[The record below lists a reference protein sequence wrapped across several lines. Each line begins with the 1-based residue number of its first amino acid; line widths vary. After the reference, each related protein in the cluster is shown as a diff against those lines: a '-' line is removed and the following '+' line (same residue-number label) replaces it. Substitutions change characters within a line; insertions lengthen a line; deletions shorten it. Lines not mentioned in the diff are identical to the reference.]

1 MHRKQFAELASRAQS
16 GDNTSLEKLLLL
28 AYSPVVYQCRKLLQN
43 DQAAE
48 KLAKEILQRI
58 PSQLHN
64 LNNPALF
71 EQWLGNLTAKH
82 CMRALRKEA
91 TQKNPSS
98 QKLHIPGK
106 SLDEPETALVVD
118 QIVDALPDKLRICI
132 TLYCCK
138 IPVNGIARLT
148 DFAES
153 DVKKYLSQAQTLV
166 NAQMEKLAAH
176 GVQFA
181 AVTSLPDLLQIAMYT
196 PKSRKSASAVVG
208 GILGKQ
214 AAAAP
219 VPKQAGTAPVLKIAV
234 VTASVLL
241 VLLLGMIFFLERNRQ
256 ETLATENT
264 TAATD
269 ATTIPTETTLCT
281 TTAETTLETT
291 TETTVE
297 TTVETTTETTEAT
310 TETITAPTTEPAP
323 QVPQSSQT
331 TSGSSTGSTTG
342 SKPSSSN
349 DGNAA
354 SGSAGN
360 TSTSAGGNHVHSYQ
374 DAGPIGVNPAGCE
387 SPGSRLKIC
396 FVCGDKVRYVDEV
409 GLPPHGHSYSSKVKA
424 PTEGSEGFTIHTCT
438 RCGKTYMD
446 NYVPKLPAATQ
457 APATQA
463 PPAPEPEAAP
473 NPAPD
478 AAPESE

>member
-1 MHRKQFAELASRAQS
+1 MHRKQFAELASRAQT
-16 GDNTSLEKLLLL
+16 GDKASLEKLLLL
-28 AYSPVVYQCRKLLQN
+28 AYSPVTYQCRKLLQN
-43 DQAAE
+43 DQAVE
-48 KLAKEILQRI
+48 KLSKEILQRI

-71 EQWLGNLTAKH
+71 ERWLGNLTAKH
-82 CMRALRKEA
+82 CMRALRKE
-91 TQKNPSS
+91 TFQKNPSS
-98 QKLHIPGK
+98 KKLHIPGE
-106 SLDEPETALVVD
+106 SLDERKTALVVD

-138 IPVNGIARLT
+138 IPVSGIARLT

-153 DVKKYLSQAQTLV
+153 DVKKYLSQAQSLV

-181 AVTSLPDLLQIAMYT
+181 AVTSLPDLLQIAMYA
-196 PKSRKSASAVVG
+196 PKNRKAASAVVG
-208 GILGKQ
+208 SILGKQ
-214 AAAAP
+214 AAAVP
-219 VPKQAGTAPVLKIAV
+219 VPKQAGISPVLKIAV
-234 VTASVLL
+234 VAASVLL
-241 VLLLGMIFFLERNRQ
+241 VLLLGMIFVLERNRQ
-256 ETLATENT
+256 EVPATENS
-264 TAATD
+264 TAATE

-291 TETTVE
+291 VE
-297 TTVETTTETTEAT
+297 TTVETTAETTAETTEAT
-310 TETITAPTTEPAP
+310 TTPTTEPAP
-323 QVPQSSQT
+323 QPQGNQT
-331 TSGSSTGSTTG
+331 TSGASTSGSTTG
-342 SKPSSSN
+342 SKPSASTS
-349 DGNAA
+349 GNTT
-354 SGSAGN
+354 SGTAGN

-396 FVCGDKVRYVDEV
+396 FVCGDQVRYVDEA

-446 NYVPKLPAATQ
+446 NYVPKLT
-457 APATQA
+457 PATQA
-463 PPAPEPEAAP
+463 PSAPEPEVTP
-473 NPAPD
+473 NPVPE